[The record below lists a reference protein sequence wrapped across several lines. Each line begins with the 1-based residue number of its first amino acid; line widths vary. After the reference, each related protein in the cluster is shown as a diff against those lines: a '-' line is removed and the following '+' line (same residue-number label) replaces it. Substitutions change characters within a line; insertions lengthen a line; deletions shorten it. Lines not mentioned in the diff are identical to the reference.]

1 MYHYEAVWGSSLKY
15 VDDLLEYEKKRLPSV
30 PSLPKDGLFLLYI
43 SIFDTYP
50 YGMKE
55 WSLRSWSSQT
65 KEPLINRLDIDSS
78 FSPYPSYKLF
88 LRVRQ
93 NLVIYDVTK
102 GYHILVTQRNMD
114 IKDSQKSKMIL
125 VLDPIGDSNCGFRY
139 TALAIYD
146 DENLRMRVKQEMKGV
161 V

>member
-1 MYHYEAVWGSSLKY
+1 
-15 VDDLLEYEKKRLPSV
+15 
-30 PSLPKDGLFLLYI
+30 
-43 SIFDTYP
+43 
-50 YGMKE
+50 
-55 WSLRSWSSQT
+55 
-65 KEPLINRLDIDSS
+65 
-78 FSPYPSYKLF
+78 
-88 LRVRQ
+88 
-93 NLVIYDVTK
+93 
-102 GYHILVTQRNMD
+102 MD